1 VSIRLIKYKD
11 FILRGIKTPLFPYE
25 ILLPENYYMIYC
37 GYEDLGLSH
46 INEDLDYNLINSDKF
61 GNEIIVFNLNQSR
74 FDHYI
79 RDFEEIDSDEE
90 ILDEYKNRVNKSSI
104 IVISFNKD
112 HSINNVYV
120 YYTQLYSNLDEL
132 ENVFDYGTSDFV
144 SLLYD
149 DYYNI
154 AREEY

>member
-1 VSIRLIKYKD
+1 MSTRIIKYKD

-25 ILLPENYYMIYC
+25 ILLPKNYYMIYC

-61 GNEIIVFNLNQSR
+61 DNEIIVFNLNQSR

-112 HSINNVYV
+112 RSINNVYV

-132 ENVFDYGTSDFV
+132 ENMFDYGTSDFV

>member
-1 VSIRLIKYKD
+1 MSTRIIEYKD
-11 FILRGIKTPLFPYE
+11 FILRGIKTPLFQYE

-37 GYEDLGLSH
+37 GYEHLGLSH

-79 RDFEEIDSDEE
+79 RDFEEIDNDEE

-132 ENVFDYGTSDFV
+132 ENMFDYGTSDFV